1 MLNPRNAKIK
11 MMSSQVVRFILV
23 KLSKKPEESPE
34 SPIVRLGG
42 DTSLD
47 CNIELDKLFE
57 LSIIIKIYILILIII
72 AHLI

>member
-1 MLNPRNAKIK
+1 MISNH
-11 MMSSQVVRFILV
+11 VVRFILL

-34 SPIVRLGG
+34 SPIDKLGG
-42 DTSLD
+42 VGALD

-72 AHLI
+72 AHPAYLNVNKYRN